1 MCKACNCAELLVS
14 QVQMEDAQQA
24 ADAVPASYSTYTVL
38 QDPTTLKTPTC
49 TITSKKDEKLKMRA
63 VEYHGKKTM
72 KVRERPRPLVTDP
85 VNPKHTL
92 LQALSSCM
100 CIFYASPEYR
110 MHEL

>member
-1 MCKACNCAELLVS
+1 
-14 QVQMEDAQQA
+14 MEDAQQA
-24 ADAVPASYSTYTVL
+24 AAAVPASYSTYTVL

-85 VNPKHTL
+85 VNAKHTL

-100 CIFYASPEYR
+100 CIFYASPEHR